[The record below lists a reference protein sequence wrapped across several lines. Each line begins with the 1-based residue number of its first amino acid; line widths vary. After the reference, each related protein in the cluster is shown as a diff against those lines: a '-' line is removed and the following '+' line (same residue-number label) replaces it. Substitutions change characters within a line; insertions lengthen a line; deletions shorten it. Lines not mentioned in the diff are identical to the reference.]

1 MIEPTTFSSST
12 GHRAL
17 IAGAT
22 GLVGQQCLRLLLQDE
37 TVGQVRALVRRPM
50 SAAELAGPGATA
62 EMLARLQ
69 VCVTDF
75 NRLDDHLEWFDV
87 DWVFCTLGT
96 TIRQAGSQAAFKRVD
111 LDYPLQIAR
120 LARTERARHFLL
132 VSALGANARSSVFYN
147 RVKGELEDAV
157 RDLNFDALT
166 VARPS
171 LLAGDRPELRLGEFL
186 GLKLAWLMPGP
197 WKPVHVSQVAR
208 GLWASAHQPPK
219 GLRILHNTDLRSQP
233 VAGDSSRT

>member
-1 MIEPTTFSSST
+1 MIEPTTFASPT

-50 SAAELAGPGATA
+50 SAVELAGQGATA

>member
-1 MIEPTTFSSST
+1 MIEPTSLDAPF
-12 GHRAL
+12 GIRVL

-22 GLVGQQCLRLLLQDE
+22 GLVGQQCLRLLLQDDV
-37 TVGQVRALVRRPM
+37 VGQVRTLVRRPM
-50 SAAELAGPGATA
+50 SPAELAGPPGATA
-62 EMLARLQ
+62 EMLAKIQ

-96 TIRQAGSQAAFKRVD
+96 TIRQAGSQAAFRRVD

-132 VSALGANARSSVFYN
+132 VSAVGANAGSSVFYN
-147 RVKGELEDAV
+147 RIKGELEDAV
-157 RDLNFDALT
+157 RALNFESLT

-171 LLAGDRPELRLGEFL
+171 LLAGDRTEFRLGEAL

-197 WKPVHVSQVAR
+197 WKPVHVSQVAH
-208 GLWASAHQPPK
+208 GLWASARQPPK

-233 VAGDSSRT
+233 VAGASS